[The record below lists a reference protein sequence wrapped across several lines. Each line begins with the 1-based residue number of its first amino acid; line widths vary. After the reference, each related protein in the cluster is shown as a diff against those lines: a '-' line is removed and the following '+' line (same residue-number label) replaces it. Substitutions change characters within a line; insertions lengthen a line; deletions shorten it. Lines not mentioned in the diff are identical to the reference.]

1 MPNHSIFPQT
11 FSITSSLIPNYQ
23 VKPVWPSLPNSS
35 TNYTA
40 QCLEPIGYVFRVCHV
55 IKGNDTP
62 LTEAYYHRM
71 TFLTQLE
78 NHHWASCG
86 RCQKLNPREEFLWG
100 ELNLRAPSK
109 WTCMSCAG
117 IVDLCPCIAL
127 TARDRKHI
135 VEYPR
140 SRNKRKLEL
149 MSKGLLEDSQND
161 MNELSLL
168 HECNA

>member
-1 MPNHSIFPQT
+1 
-11 FSITSSLIPNYQ
+11 
-23 VKPVWPSLPNSS
+23 
-35 TNYTA
+35 
-40 QCLEPIGYVFRVCHV
+40 
-55 IKGNDTP
+55 
-62 LTEAYYHRM
+62 
-71 TFLTQLE
+71 
-78 NHHWASCG
+78 
-86 RCQKLNPREEFLWG
+86 
-100 ELNLRAPSK
+100 
-109 WTCMSCAG
+109 MSCAG